1 MFELKTGC
9 ISKRYINLYYYK
21 NIIIIIITNARLLVT
36 TVSRQSIAGYR
47 QVL

>member
-1 MFELKTGC
+1 MFDLNTGC

-21 NIIIIIITNARLLVT
+21 NIIIIMNASLLET
-36 TVSRQSIAGYR
+36 TLSRQSIAGYR

>member
-1 MFELKTGC
+1 MFDLKTGC

-21 NIIIIIITNARLLVT
+21 NIIIIITNARLLVT
-36 TVSRQSIAGYR
+36 TLSRQSIAGYR

>member
-1 MFELKTGC
+1 MFDLNTGC

-21 NIIIIIITNARLLVT
+21 NIIIIIMNASLLET
-36 TVSRQSIAGYR
+36 TLSRQSIAGYR

>member
-1 MFELKTGC
+1 MFDLKTGC

-21 NIIIIIITNARLLVT
+21 NIIIIITNTRLLVT
-36 TVSRQSIAGYR
+36 TLSRQSIAGYR